1 MAELVDFFLD
11 VFKGCADDDD
21 VEEDEDVDNEDL
33 SLLSRADDNNGEDG
47 CEEVDVVYAWLDE
60 VEVKR
65 YRWKW
70 GNILLPAPPF
80 ILW

>member
-1 MAELVDFFLD
+1 MKRQNKFVCFIDHTILVVVAELVDFFLD

-47 CEEVDVVYAWLDE
+47 CEEVDVVYA
-60 VEVKR
+60 
-65 YRWKW
+65 
-70 GNILLPAPPF
+70 
-80 ILW
+80 

>member
-11 VFKGCADDDD
+11 VFKGCVDDDD

-47 CEEVDVVYAWLDE
+47 CEEVDVVYA
-60 VEVKR
+60 
-65 YRWKW
+65 
-70 GNILLPAPPF
+70 
-80 ILW
+80 